1 MTALLSIPAREDP
14 VGLIRERD
22 YLIVDEVQRAPELI
36 LAIKKAVDEDRRP
49 GRFLLTGSANLMTLP
64 TVADSLAGR
73 METLRLFPLSQGEVH
88 GGTANWID
96 SVFVDSLPKPTHPV
110 TGSALTETVLRG
122 GYPEALSRTRLKR
135 VVRTPKI
142 QFLDSGL
149 PATLMDLSPENA
161 RKENRDRFGTA
172 LETFV
177 YGELLKH
184 ASSAEGDYDLFYYR
198 DHDKMEVDFVIEN
211 AAGDVIGVEV
221 KSTATVKADSLRGL
235 HRLAEAVGSRF
246 TKGIVLYDGTEALPL
261 GDHLQAVPLSSLW
274 GD

>member
-1 MTALLSIPAREDP
+1 MYSSGE
-14 VGLIRERD
+14 IR
-22 YLIVDEVQRAPELI
+22 
-36 LAIKKAVDEDRRP
+36 
-49 GRFLLTGSANLMTLP
+49 
-64 TVADSLAGR
+64 
-73 METLRLFPLSQGEVH
+73 

-96 SVFVDSLPKPTHPV
+96 SVFAGSLPKPTQPV
-110 TGSALTETVLRG
+110 TGSALTETVFRG
-122 GYPEALSRTRLKR
+122 GYPEAFSRTRLKR
-135 VVRTPKI
+135 RTEWARQYLDHKSVARVPPLAQNRLKRLVRTPKI

-149 PATLMDLSPENA
+149 LATLMDLTPENA
-161 RKENRDRFGTA
+161 RKENRARFGTV

-184 ASSAEGDYDLFYYR
+184 ASSAEGDYELFYYR

-221 KSTATVKADSLRGL
+221 KSTAMVKADSLRGL

-261 GDHLQAVPLSSLW
+261 GDHLQAVLLSSLW

>member
-1 MTALLSIPAREDP
+1 LLAAKQDP
-14 VGLIRERD
+14 VGLVREHD

-36 LAIKKAVDEDRRP
+36 LAIKKAVDDDRRP

-73 METLRLFPLSQGEVH
+73 METLQLLPLSQSEIH
-88 GGTANWID
+88 GGKANWID
-96 SVFVDSLPKPTHPV
+96 SVFADSVPKVNH
-110 TGSALTETVLRG
+110 SFEHW
-122 GYPEALSRTRLKR
+122 RTL
-135 VVRTPKI
+135 
-142 QFLDSGL
+142 L
-149 PATLMDLSPENA
+149 ATLIDLTPENA
-161 RKENRDRFGTA
+161 RERRDRFGPV

-184 ASSAEGDYDLFYYR
+184 ASSAEGDYELLYYR

-211 AAGDVIGVEV
+211 AAGDIVGVEV

-235 HRLAEAVGSRF
+235 HRFSDAAGPRF
-246 TKGIVLYDGTEALPL
+246 KRGIVLYDGTETLPL
-261 GDHLQAVPLSSLW
+261 GDGIHAVPLSSLW